1 MNNVARNLNEHCK
14 QHRTLYAEERNVA
27 NKEKVED
34 RLGLRNA
41 YWSPSTLY
49 KTGKTLYI
57 PSTGGKDG
65 SLERDVYSIFDLLLI
80 RNAKHTDCPA

>member
-41 YWSPSTLY
+41 HWSLSALYKADTLY
-49 KTGKTLYI
+49 FRHWWGQFEKRCLWTL
-57 PSTGGKDG
+57 DVRG
-65 SLERDVYSIFDLLLI
+65 SRFESALG
-80 RNAKHTDCPA
+80 